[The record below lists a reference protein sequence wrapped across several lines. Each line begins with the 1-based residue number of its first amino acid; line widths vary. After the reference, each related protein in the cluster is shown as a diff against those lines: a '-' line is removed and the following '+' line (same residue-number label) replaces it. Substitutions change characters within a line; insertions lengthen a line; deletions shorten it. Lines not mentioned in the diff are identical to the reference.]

1 VKLKKN
7 ATRPNVEYLVNI
19 LNSSYSFLG
28 GDKDLFV
35 SLFEHAKS
43 QNVFFSE
50 KELFILSNQ
59 VHIYNALFAL
69 EVYSLSER
77 LPLLDTILGL
87 TLESL
92 GIAADMLTDYA
103 LTLGKTTQGVNV
115 FKNNMQA
122 LTDKSKMIGTG
133 KGIPEGLRLSRV
145 YQLHAAIH
153 ERVLSLL
160 SVLTNEMNNDYGSL
174 FAEKKYKELLS
185 FAKEQQEE

>member
-1 VKLKKN
+1 M
-7 ATRPNVEYLVNI
+7 
-19 LNSSYSFLG
+19 
-28 GDKDLFV
+28 
-35 SLFEHAKS
+35 
-43 QNVFFSE
+43 
-50 KELFILSNQ
+50 
-59 VHIYNALFAL
+59 HIYNALFAL

-133 KGIPEGLRLSRV
+133 
-145 YQLHAAIH
+145 
-153 ERVLSLL
+153 
-160 SVLTNEMNNDYGSL
+160 
-174 FAEKKYKELLS
+174 
-185 FAKEQQEE
+185 